1 MPMVGGIFGEVRVV
15 FSSWVSSSDNGG
27 GFGLEFGQGSPCFRP
42 FLPQGLMKFISYED
56 VSVSGGILVKVWA
69 SLEKLGV
76 EISWF

>member
-1 MPMVGGIFGEVRVV
+1 MPVVVGGFEGVWVIFSAWMASSENGE
-15 FSSWVSSSDNGG
+15 GL
-27 GFGLEFGQGSPCFRP
+27 GLEFGQGSPCFRP